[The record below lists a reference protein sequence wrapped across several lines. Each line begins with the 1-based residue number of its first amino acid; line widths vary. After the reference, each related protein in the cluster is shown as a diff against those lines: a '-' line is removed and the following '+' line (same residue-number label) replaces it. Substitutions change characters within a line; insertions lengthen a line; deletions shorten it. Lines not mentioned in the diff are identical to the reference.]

1 MLLLVDLDGVV
12 YRATEPV
19 PGVGP
24 ALAARAALGDDVVYV
39 TNNAMHYRGDYMA
52 RLEAHGAPVGPD
64 RVITSARASALWIQE
79 HLPAVRT
86 VLSVGAGGLE
96 RELREAEFEVVT
108 AAHAATRMSQ
118 EGLDGWDAAGHPDA
132 VVVGLDPQLTYLRIA
147 AAADC
152 VRAGAAF
159 VATNR
164 DPIYPTERGF
174 RPGAGSVVAAIEVA
188 SGTSPVAT
196 IGKPGPYL
204 LEAAARMVGADVSRA
219 VMIGDALSDVAAG
232 RAVGARTILMLTGV
246 TSRETADALTAGER
260 PTRIAADAGELAQIL
275 EDLAGR

>member
-12 YRATEPV
+12 YRASEAV

-24 ALAARAALGDDVVYV
+24 VLAARSALGDDVVYV
-39 TNNAMHYRGDYMA
+39 TNNAMHYRADYLP
-52 RLEAHGAPVGPD
+52 RLAGHGAPVGPD
-64 RVITSARASALWIQE
+64 CVVTSASASATWIRE
-79 HLPAVRT
+79 HMPAVRR
-86 VLSVGAGGLE
+86 VLSVGAGGLD
-96 RELREAEFEVVT
+96 RELREAGFELVT

-118 EGLDGWDAAGHPDA
+118 EGLDGWEAAGHPDA

-152 VRAGAAF
+152 VRAGAVF

-164 DPIYPTERGF
+164 DPMYPMERGF
-174 RPGAGSVVAAIEVA
+174 RPGAGAIVAAIEA
-188 SGTSPVAT
+188 AAGTAPAAT

-204 LEAAARMVGADVSRA
+204 LEAAAHLVGADLRRA

-232 RAVGARTILMLTGV
+232 RAVGARTVLMLTGV
-246 TSRETADALTAGER
+246 TSRETADGLPPGER
-260 PTRIAADAGELAQIL
+260 PTRVAADAAELAAAL
-275 EDLAGR
+275 EDLAAG